1 MSPGTAVLF
10 GFGAT
15 LGLRY
20 STLKAL
26 NAECSDICC
35 HLSLPFVF
43 TVSEVL
49 LIFCTGTIKSTLEQ
63 KCKLFIHFEQVIKFI
78 RIHVWQH
85 VELE

>member
-43 TVSEVL
+43 TVSEVQYCCSFALAL
-49 LIFCTGTIKSTLEQ
+49 LKVHWNKNVNYLSILNK
-63 KCKLFIHFEQVIKFI
+63 
-78 RIHVWQH
+78 
-85 VELE
+85 